1 MTGGSMRLRNPKDF
15 WAGILFALIGGAF
28 AVVVKVYDYPIGTTR
43 SMGPGYFPLVIGV
56 LLSILGGI
64 IAAKSLVTDG
74 ERVDK
79 FAWRPL
85 IWILGAVVLFGLT
98 AKIIGLALAI
108 ILLVLVSAMGG
119 HEFKVKEQVIAA
131 IILAIGSV
139 LVFVIGLKLPF
150 PIWPDFLS

>member
-1 MTGGSMRLRNPKDF
+1 
-15 WAGILFALIGGAF
+15 
-28 AVVVKVYDYPIGTTR
+28 
-43 SMGPGYFPLVIGV
+43 
-56 LLSILGGI
+56 
-64 IAAKSLVTDG
+64 
-74 ERVDK
+74 
-79 FAWRPL
+79 
-85 IWILGAVVLFGLT
+85 VLFGLT